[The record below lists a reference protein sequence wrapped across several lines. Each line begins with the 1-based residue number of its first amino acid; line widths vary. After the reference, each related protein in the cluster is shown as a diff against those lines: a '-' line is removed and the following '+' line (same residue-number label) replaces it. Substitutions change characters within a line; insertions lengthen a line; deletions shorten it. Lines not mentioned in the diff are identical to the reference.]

1 LIVAG
6 SIGSFIGGLI
16 KAAVSRQREFLA
28 DASAVQ
34 FTRNPDGIA
43 GALKRIGGFSRQG
56 RLEHPNAGMAS
67 HMYFAQ
73 GVFEGLTG
81 LLATHPP
88 LAERIKALDPSWDG
102 SLDES
107 SGTRRQVSSQR
118 QPLGA
123 SGFAGPE
130 EPQV

>member
-1 LIVAG
+1 
-6 SIGSFIGGLI
+6 
-16 KAAVSRQREFLA
+16 AVSRQREFLA

-88 LAERIKALDPSWDG
+88 LPERIKALDPAWDG
-102 SLDES
+102 TFEEPKGAS
-107 SGTRRQVSSQR
+107 RQASAAQR
-118 QPLGA
+118 QPFGA
-123 SGFAGPE
+123 SGFAGPAA
-130 EPQV
+130 PQVPLPAVMQAV